1 MKSTRA
7 RVLSASFV
15 PKLRTDAI
23 IVNWERD
30 EAPDSKVAMQVKPKR
45 SRFRSWEKILGW
57 CWVLFTTA
65 LAHAGMDNVL
75 VACKMQRLRNSSKK
89 MHVSTGLPLF
99 FFSYANINHVSIKR
113 PTSGGQ
119 ARNQEAAIQQ
129 TFTL

>member
-1 MKSTRA
+1 MKSIRA

-23 IVNWERD
+23 VNWERD
-30 EAPDSKVAMQVKPKR
+30 EAPDSKVAMQARPKG
-45 SRFRSWEKILGW
+45 SRFKNWEKILGW

-75 VACKMQRLRNSSKK
+75 VACKMQRLKNGSKK
-89 MHVSTGLPLF
+89 VHVSTGLTLF
-99 FFSYANINHVSIKR
+99 RMQISIKR

-119 ARNQEAAIQQ
+119 ACDQEAAVQ
-129 TFTL
+129 